1 MYELHLRHTLTSYV
15 YLIGNGTAL
24 ANQPWFQIPRSLR
37 TKPCTDTKVPK
48 APRPSFQKF
57 MRLLKY
63 PPHLIVSFNG
73 ALQFAG
79 LYGMYVTLGYE
90 VGALL
95 LRKQSDAVSLH

>member
-1 MYELHLRHTLTSYV
+1 
-15 YLIGNGTAL
+15 
-24 ANQPWFQIPRSLR
+24 
-37 TKPCTDTKVPK
+37 
-48 APRPSFQKF
+48 